1 MDETQSENSEPLTE
15 GITENAA
22 PPQEPV
28 IPSVSEGVVQG
39 VVASSTDVNAPA
51 ATQAGQKELQSL
63 DSVKQA
69 WGAQIG
75 AFTQKASAQEFAA
88 HAEMMLA
95 QSAGNW
101 CVLVGSAAD
110 APQARAIVENV
121 SKILGIQAF
130 AAYK

>member
-1 MDETQSENSEPLTE
+1 M
-15 GITENAA
+15 
-22 PPQEPV
+22 
-28 IPSVSEGVVQG
+28 
-39 VVASSTDVNAPA
+39 ASSTDVNAPA
-51 ATQAGQKELQSL
+51 APQAGQKELQSL

-88 HAEMMLA
+88 HAEMMLSTENIRDGVRIA